1 MTDQYK
7 QDAMRYQFLRDKFA
21 IDADDDKAEF
31 AKLAQMTGKEF
42 DAVIDEAMTQDPKV
56 NWCTREWESNYER

>member
-42 DAVIDEAMTQDPKV
+42 DAVIDESMIENK
-56 NWCTREWESNYER
+56 ELK